1 MTDSERF
8 WDRLRRAL
16 GREKKELDDVV
27 EDATRRGN
35 ETLDRKEREL
45 HATPEE
51 RLRLEQER
59 AKQADDE
66 FDALRR
72 RIEGGG

>member
-1 MTDSERF
+1 MAEST
-8 WDRLRRAL
+8 WDKLRRIF
-16 GREKKELDDVV
+16 RSEKRELDDAI

-51 RLRLEQER
+51 KLRIEQER
-59 AKQADDE
+59 AARADDE
-66 FDALRR
+66 YDALRR
-72 RIEGGG
+72 RIEGGE